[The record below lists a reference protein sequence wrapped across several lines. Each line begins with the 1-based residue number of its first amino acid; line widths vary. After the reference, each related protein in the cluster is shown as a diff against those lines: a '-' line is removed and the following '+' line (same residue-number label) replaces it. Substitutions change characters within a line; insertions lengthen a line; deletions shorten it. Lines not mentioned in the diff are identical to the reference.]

1 MVSAKGIHFQHKYH
15 ASDALRKA
23 KKNIRRVFNA
33 PEDVNECQDL
43 YSFLSS
49 KPFKELIS
57 LYSSLEAASDFYA
70 DEEDQ
75 DVLGLISDIDND
87 LQMLTVYNEEDAES
101 CNELLGIL
109 RNPHLRALAKCLSEI
124 ASGNFYSPSLPSSGL
139 FAVEGL
145 GPTGI
150 AKLGTLN
157 SLPPI
162 SASVIGT
169 NEKLYSPRTYASVNQ
184 LKTASGN
191 SLGSTPG
198 LNGLAILTGG
208 GEGLPMKPVEGTVKI
223 ISFVLASGSLGITVG
238 VQDYESANAGYIREV
253 YVKRVM
259 AGSQIERQGLLH
271 EGDIIREVNGVPI
284 DSPETLQEQIIKS
297 PSTVTMK
304 ILPAYKEPK
313 PKSQLFVRA
322 LCSYSPESDSLLPCR
337 EAGLAFQYYDVLE
350 ILNQDDPNWW
360 QARHYNSDRHAGLIP
375 SAVLQERR
383 KALIQGL
390 PNENTFNYRLFKG
403 LVLNQKKKKTKVI
416 FKASE
421 AGEFAF
427 KDIMVYEEVALI
439 SGFQRPVICL
449 IGATGVGR
457 QTLRD
462 MLIEA
467 DPDRYEIAIP
477 YTSRPKFPD
486 EEEGDEFF
494 FESAARMQNTYKK
507 NGFIEFGEFE
517 GHFFGTKLKTIRRI
531 VHSGKT
537 CLLDCNPSAI
547 QLIRTAEFM
556 PYVVFL
562 AAPSVSCMKAMYE
575 YGRSMGFCEAWKRDE
590 DFRRTLDQ
598 SREIERDYRHL
609 FDKIFICDNIE
620 VTFDAIKRHLDS
632 LLTEPQWVPAKW
644 LY

>member
-1 MVSAKGIHFQHKYH
+1 MEFESLTAWTRFKYNQRSNRLNYEVSQEPMYIFKAVDSICCSGL
-15 ASDALRKA
+15 DALRKA

-33 PEDVNECQDL
+33 PEDFNECQEL
-43 YSFLSS
+43 HSFLSS
-49 KPFKELIS
+49 KGFKVLIA
-57 LYSSLEAASDFYA
+57 LYSTLEEASDFYA

-75 DVLGLISDIDND
+75 DALDLIADVEND
-87 LQMLTVYNEEDAES
+87 LQMLTDCSEVDSES
-101 CNELLGIL
+101 RDELLEIL
-109 RNPHLRALAKCLSEI
+109 RNCHVQALGRCLSEI
-124 ASGNFYSPSLPSSGL
+124 ASGNFYTPSLPSSGL
-139 FAVEGL
+139 FAIEGV
-145 GPTGI
+145 GPT
-150 AKLGTLN
+150 ATTKLGTSN

-162 SASVIGT
+162 SSSTIGT
-169 NEKLYSPRTYASVNQ
+169 TEKLYSPRTYASVNQ

-191 SLGSTPG
+191 SLSGTSG
-198 LNGLAILTGG
+198 LNGVAILTGG

-223 ISFVLASGSLGITVG
+223 ISFVSAGGSLGITVG
-238 VQDYESANAGYIREV
+238 IQDYESANAGYVREI

-284 DSPETLQEQIIKS
+284 DSPETLQDQIAKS

-304 ILPAYKEPK
+304 ILPAYKDPK
-313 PKSQLFVRA
+313 PKSQ
-322 LCSYSPESDSLLPCR
+322 
-337 EAGLAFQYYDVLE
+337 
-350 ILNQDDPNWW
+350 
-360 QARHYNSDRHAGLIP
+360 
-375 SAVLQERR
+375 
-383 KALIQGL
+383 
-390 PNENTFNYRLFKG
+390 
-403 LVLNQKKKKTKVI
+403 TKVI

-427 KDIMVYEEVALI
+427 KDVMVYEEVALI

-462 MLIEA
+462 MLIER

-486 EEEGDEFF
+486 EEEGEEFF

-575 YGRSMGFCEAWKRDE
+575 YGRSMGFCETWKRDE
-590 DFRRTLDQ
+590 DFRRTLDH

-620 VTFDAIKRHLDS
+620 VTFDALRRHLDS